1 MPWPSSKRKTAW
13 ITSATVAKRRDG
25 ISRIETV
32 AAFPYL
38 NPITMES
45 GPTKCSTRALAKPV
59 SRIHCWQ
66 SAPV

>member
-1 MPWPSSKRKTAW
+1 MPSPSSKKKTAW

-25 ISRIETV
+25 VSRIETV
-32 AAFPYL
+32 VAFPYL

-45 GPTKCSTRALAKPV
+45 RPTKCSTRVLAKPA

-66 SAPV
+66 LAPV